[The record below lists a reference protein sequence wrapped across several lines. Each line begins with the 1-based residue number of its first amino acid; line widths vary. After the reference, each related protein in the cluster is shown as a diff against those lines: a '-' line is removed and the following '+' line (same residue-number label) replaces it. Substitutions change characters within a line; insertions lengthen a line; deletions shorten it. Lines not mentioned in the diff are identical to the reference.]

1 MEVQPLGAQG
11 SPHQARSRTQG
22 RQVGSVRGR
31 QKRLRRE
38 GDSQQGWLRQG
49 HQEVARRHSSGTL
62 CKVESKILIKIT
74 NPKVKKILRTSWV
87 VLKTIQIVVVTV
99 SFII

>member
-11 SPHQARSRTQG
+11 SPHQARGWTQG

-38 GDSQQGWLRQG
+38 GDPQQGRLRQG

-62 CKVESKILIKIT
+62 CKVVTKILIKIT
-74 NPKVKKILRTSWV
+74 NP
-87 VLKTIQIVVVTV
+87 IVETRGSKRYYALVEL
-99 SFII
+99 S